1 MDTRNLQT
9 FTTCG
14 GCAAKLP
21 PGALRDV
28 LGRIPKFV
36 DERLLVG
43 FDTSDDGAVY
53 QLREDLA
60 MIHTT
65 DFFPPVVADPYL
77 FGKIAAANAMSDIY
91 AMGGAV
97 ATALNLVAFPGDGDL
112 ATLAEILRGG
122 AEKVMEAG
130 GVLCGGH
137 SIQDDTPKY
146 GLSVTG
152 TVHPAEILRNHTC
165 QIGDR
170 IILTK
175 PLGVG
180 LLTSAYPTG
189 GVPEASFAEATA
201 SMETLNKYAIE
212 AAKPFRVHACTDVTG
227 FGCLGHLNE
236 MTTPAISIRVT
247 ADVVPYIPAA
257 WQVAAAGCITGGGVR
272 NRAFLAD
279 KVALQGVASA
289 MEEILFDPQTSGGLL
304 LSVHPADTS
313 AVLDA
318 LGGLTL
324 ASAVVGE
331 VVPRVAGWSVLV
343 E

>member
-1 MDTRNLQT
+1 MDARNLHK

-14 GCAAKLP
+14 GCAAKLS
-21 PGALRDV
+21 PGALRGV
-28 LGRIPKFV
+28 LDQIPKFT
-36 DERLLVG
+36 DQRLLVG

-60 MIHTT
+60 MVHTT

-91 AMGGAV
+91 AMGGTV
-97 ATALNLVAFPGDGDL
+97 TTALNLVAFPGDGDL
-112 ATLAEILRGG
+112 AALAEILCGG
-122 AEKVMEAG
+122 AEKVKEAG

-152 TVHPAEILRNHTC
+152 TVHPAEMLRNNTC
-165 QIGDR
+165 QIGDQ

-180 LLTSAYPTG
+180 LITAAYPTG
-189 GVPEASFAEATA
+189 GVPEESFAKATA

-212 AAKPFRVHACTDVTG
+212 TARPFRIHACTDVTG
-227 FGCLGHLNE
+227 FGFLGHLNE
-236 MTTPAISIRVT
+236 MVTPATSIRIT
-247 ADVVPYIPAA
+247 ADTVPYIPAA
-257 WQVAAAGCITGGGVR
+257 WQVAEQGRITGGGVR

-279 KVALQGVASA
+279 KITLRGLAPA

-304 LSVHPADTS
+304 LSVHPEDTT
-313 AVLDA
+313 AVLEA
-318 LGGLTL
+318 LSGLAL
-324 ASAVVGE
+324 SSAVVGK
-331 VVPRVAGWSVLV
+331 VLPRYGDWHLIV